1 MAKGEISWK
10 GTFEDGRRRQAY
22 AKKVGNQ
29 WRFYDREKRF
39 DSWERILRPSL
50 DDWLCLMDGVD
61 RRVHRRLLQPQDA
74 QRIRQTIKERFPE
87 TDIPNSNDAPPAGL
101 LAIDSYVCMTFSPLV
116 SVLLP
121 AFNAASTILPA
132 IRSILDGITPTWNA
146 SSMMDQKTTP
156 SALPRASKIP
166 DSESSSRP
174 IRCCPRSQS
183 GRPRSTRHLA
193 GPHGCR

>member
-74 QRIRQTIKERFPE
+74 QRLRQTIKERFPE
-87 TDIPNSNDAPPAGL
+87 IDIPK
-101 LAIDSYVCMTFSPLV
+101 F
-116 SVLLP
+116 
-121 AFNAASTILPA
+121 
-132 IRSILDGITPTWNA
+132 
-146 SSMMDQKTTP
+146 Q
-156 SALPRASKIP
+156 
-166 DSESSSRP
+166 
-174 IRCCPRSQS
+174 
-183 GRPRSTRHLA
+183 
-193 GPHGCR
+193 